1 MMLSL
6 QRLWKQRQLTCSGSG
21 APVAEPPPFVTADAD
36 SARLTLYT
44 SPWGIP
50 AFPSGRATAGEAVDN
65 GAAPATALVVVR
77 DGGPGCRAKTESGG

>member
-1 MMLSL
+1 MLSL
-6 QRLWKQRQLTCSGSG
+6 QRLWEQRQLTCSGSG
-21 APVAEPPPFVTADAD
+21 APVAEPPPLVAADAD

-77 DGGPGCRAKTESGG
+77 DDGPGCRAKTESGG